1 MDSAEDTAAAD
12 APPPVPTS
20 SLFAEL
26 GLAPEDVDAL
36 AQIPENEISIET
48 LPYLIMQLKAKKA
61 SIPTPTTTKS
71 DTDARRADDS
81 NNSTSS
87 SRHDDTHTP
96 SGGPSSSSAT
106 SRPWKSPSGTPR
118 IQKDD
123 DAYHKTRRDYSRF
136 IKSLRDKWYPKSL
149 PKMPFNY
156 QVSDFHGNVP
166 HTFPHTCG
174 LCHCRVNSKTTW
186 KDHLRGVRH
195 DCSKKELLRLFPSWD
210 PYQQGAS
217 SQSLYPNDTDR
228 RPGRSLKHPSRN
240 TGGALPSSDMSI
252 PKRVLSGPQKPLQ
265 RPVFRTRVV
274 VTKFPLGSVTVRDL
288 LELAEPFG
296 TVVKHLVFPSKG
308 FLEFSSHTEAHA
320 MVSHFYD
327 KLDFTKQ
334 HKIYVYLS
342 PNVASIQ
349 IPGGGDSRSQSRSSK
364 TGAVLFTRLP
374 DKKDTEEKVLEVVKM
389 FGDVRRSKFSGSEAQ
404 VEMVDRED
412 ARLMVKYYYDR
423 PLKILG
429 TKVKVTMLPDPK
441 HSLRDSPERSHSG
454 SRHKSED
461 QTKPPSSSSS
471 SKDKSGDA
479 TDSSTP
485 SAPVEQVSDETR
497 LEEKPAKGGPR
508 GEASQPDA
516 EWADLREEDL
526 DPEDVEEMELGEEE
540 EDLDEED
547 GIPVEDERGLVEEEG
562 SDEPTE
568 VTEGSEV
575 THGEERAEPS
585 EGPAPDAAGT
595 AQPEQASGDE
605 DNQQEDAEMS
615 DFPDNLDDFVTLD
628 ELDSGTDMLETN
640 DFQGGKVILVR
651 PVKGYAPEE
660 ALRKLATPFGKV
672 INHTISRYRQEALL
686 ELETE
691 EQVKEMVA
699 FYKGSKD
706 GAIINGRPVTVSLCR
721 TLKELEGPSG
731 CSIYISNLPMGKFSD
746 IALLWMARPFG
757 SVKAYRINRGPRSCY
772 VQFHRPEAAEKMLK
786 KYGTRPPKFKGAILT
801 VCPCRKPDSTISW
814 ITPSIQLGAAE
825 GKELEENG
833 GEERERRGSK
843 RKREESTELEGRCGD
858 PAPVEPEEG
867 DEKEKK
873 EKESEEAEECVDQPG
888 TPVGVDY
895 IVPASGFF
903 CKLCNVFYTR
913 ESTAKSQHCSSTEHH
928 KNLKAREKRR
938 RSSSASS
945 PKASERSKPD
955 P

>member
-1 MDSAEDTAAAD
+1 MDRAQDPAAAD

-61 SIPTPTTTKS
+61 GIPTPTATKS

-87 SRHDDTHTP
+87 SRHDNSHTP
-96 SGGPSSSSAT
+96 SGGPSSSTASKT
-106 SRPWKSPSGTPR
+106 GRSSSGT
-118 IQKDD
+118 
-123 DAYHKTRRDYSRF
+123 TRSHGDGDGGHRSRREPKSHS
-136 IKSLRDKWYPKSL
+136 KSLRDKWYPDSL
-149 PKMPFNY
+149 PKMPFSY
-156 QVSDFHGNVP
+156 QASDFHGSVP
-166 HTFPHTCG
+166 HSFPHTCS
-174 LCHCRVNSKTTW
+174 LCHCKVNSKTTW
-186 KDHLRGVRH
+186 KDHLHGVRH
-195 DCSKKELLRLFPSWD
+195 ESSKKELLRLFPNWD
-210 PYQQGAS
+210 PYQQGVS
-217 SQSLYPNDTDR
+217 SLYPNDTDR
-228 RPGRSLKHPSRN
+228 RPGRSLKRPNRT
-240 TGGALPSSDMSI
+240 TGGAPPNSDLPI
-252 PKRVLSGPQKPLQ
+252 PKWVLSGPQKPLQ

-308 FLEFSSHTEAHA
+308 FLEFNSHTEAHA

-349 IPGGGDSRSQSRSSK
+349 IPGGGDTRSQSRSSK

-461 QTKPPSSSSS
+461 QSKPPSSSSS

-479 TDSSTP
+479 TDTSTP
-485 SAPVEQVSDETR
+485 GTLVEQVSEETQ

-526 DPEDVEEMELGEEE
+526 DPEDEEEMELGEED
-540 EDLDEED
+540 EDGDEED
-547 GIPVEDERGLVEEEG
+547 GIPVEDERGLVEEGVE
-562 SDEPTE
+562 EPAE

-575 THGEERAEPS
+575 AQGEEGAEPS
-585 EGPAPDAAGT
+585 EDPTPDSAGT
-595 AQPEQASGDE
+595 THLEQASGDE
-605 DNQQEDAEMS
+605 DNQQEDVEIS

-640 DFQGGKVILVR
+640 EFQGGKVVLVR
-651 PVKGYAPEE
+651 PVKGYPPEE
-660 ALRKLATPFGKV
+660 ALRKLATPFGRV
-672 INHTISRYRQEALL
+672 VNHTISRYRQEALL

-699 FYKGSKD
+699 FYKASKD
-706 GAIINGRPVTVSLCR
+706 GALINGRPVTVSLCR

-757 SVKAYRINRGPRSCY
+757 SIKAYRINRGPRSCY

-786 KYGTRPPKFKGAILT
+786 KYGSRPPKFKGALLT

-814 ITPSIQLGAAE
+814 ITPSVQLGAAE

-833 GEERERRGSK
+833 EEEEKERRGSK
-843 RKREESTELEGRCGD
+843 RKRGESKELEGRCGD
-858 PAPVEPEEG
+858 PPPTEPEEG
-867 DEKEKK
+867 DEKEKG
-873 EKESEEAEECVDQPG
+873 KESEEAEECVYQPG
-888 TPVGVDY
+888 TPVGVDF

-913 ESTAKSQHCSSTEHH
+913 ESSAKSQHCSTAKHH
-928 KNLKAREKRR
+928 KALKNRMKRR
-938 RSSSASS
+938 RHSSPSS
-945 PKASERSKPD
+945 PKASD